1 MYRTTIIRSMVG
13 GAVAAAL
20 VIALATSSVLATS
33 GATPILA
40 RQASRD
46 VVQTAAT
53 CSPGAS
59 SCPIRITFAD
69 GAYSG
74 QAHGHLNG
82 IHSQQWFV
90 VKAKAGQTMV
100 VVVKGAGATRGI
112 VTFPSGKTVGQP
124 GGRVFDGVLPA
135 SGDYRIQVTESPMGE
150 GWSGGIDV
158 IVLIY

>member
-1 MYRTTIIRSMVG
+1 M
-13 GAVAAAL
+13 AAAL
-20 VIALATSSVLATS
+20 VAAFATSSVLATGGGGLIS
-33 GATPILA
+33 A

-46 VVQTAAT
+46 AVQTAAT

-59 SCPIRITFAD
+59 ACPIRITFAP

-90 VKAKAGQTMV
+90 VKARAGQTMV

-112 VTFPSGKTVGQP
+112 VTFPGGKTIGQP

-135 SGDYRIQVTESPMGE
+135 TGDYRIQVTESSMGE